1 MFILY
6 LFILY
11 QAWVYEHF
19 QFSINKYN
27 LLYSEE
33 QPQALRWIPIHDS
46 DILQSV
52 REQIDDLSPDEVFYL
67 YTMIL

>member
-1 MFILY
+1 MY

-19 QFSINKYN
+19 QFSRNKYN
-27 LLYSEE
+27 LLYNEE
-33 QPQALRWIPIHDS
+33 QPRALRWIPVRDS

-52 REQIDDLSPDEVFYL
+52 REQLDDLSPDKVFVL
-67 YTMIL
+67 YYNFVN